1 MNMKINHSPNSGELN
16 PKKNQTNHAENDFN
30 SFNFAEVL
38 NQACVKQ
45 ANDSQSDF
53 LAGLSA
59 NFPQRLAHYERTAVT
74 EEHSTYVEMMK
85 YYAQEKAK
93 EER

>member
-1 MNMKINHSPNSGELN
+1 MKINYSPNGGELN
-16 PKKNQTNHAENDFN
+16 PKKNQVNHAENDFN
-30 SFNFAEVL
+30 SCNFAEVL

-59 NFPQRLAHYERTAVT
+59 NFTERLAHYERTATT
-74 EEHSTYVEMMK
+74 EEHSAYVEMMK
-85 YYAQEKAK
+85 NYAQK
-93 EER
+93 EQ